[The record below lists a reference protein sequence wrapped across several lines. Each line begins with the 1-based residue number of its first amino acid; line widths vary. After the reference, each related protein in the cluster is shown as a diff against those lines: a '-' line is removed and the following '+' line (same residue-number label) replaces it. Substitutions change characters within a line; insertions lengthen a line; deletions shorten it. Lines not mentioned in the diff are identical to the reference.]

1 MKLAEYEE
9 SIRQSIRI
17 ILETARGER
26 VMRPDFGCG
35 IHERVFALND
45 SATRGIIEDEVRE
58 ALLNWEPRIE
68 VLDVEA
74 RAEGSEGQVLMI
86 NIEYKVRSTENR
98 FNLVYPF
105 YLNRS
110 HGLTYRPAPK
120 IDERSAARDLLAG
133 QQPAGGAHEL
143 VPTRR
148 AGRGTHGADPDFC
161 ALWGDCY

>member
-1 MKLAEYEE
+1 MPGGFLGVGWNFPLEFEQLDGARRSIRLAEYEE

-45 SATRGIIEDEVRE
+45 SATRGIIADEVRE
-58 ALLNWEPRIE
+58 ALLNWEPRID
-68 VLDVEA
+68 VLEVEA
-74 RAEGSEGQVLMI
+74 RAEGSEGQVLLI
-86 NIEYKVRSTENR
+86 NIEYKVRSTDNR

-110 HGLTYRPAPK
+110 
-120 IDERSAARDLLAG
+120 
-133 QQPAGGAHEL
+133 
-143 VPTRR
+143 VV
-148 AGRGTHGADPDFC
+148 
-161 ALWGDCY
+161 